1 MDCGYLKIWFWVFG
15 RYSWSVVLKKQFELG
30 FFFLLWQ
37 KNWQNRIL
45 GSTRESITSVR
56 TKQQSMQTWFS
67 WIDFSSLAI
76 WYRHK
81 VSSMYTRRG
90 RCFCKCMNHTRIVQ
104 VAPYLSLKVIVLW
117 NSILFTRMHNIEI
130 HIVRSTDFISLKSCA
145 INIVQFLKFNGRPI
159 SHPIRKGTVGKS
171 ILAVHILLLKL
182 IS

>member
-30 FFFLLWQ
+30 FFSYYGKKIGKTEFWVVHANPSLVLEQ
-37 KNWQNRIL
+37 
-45 GSTRESITSVR
+45 
-56 TKQQSMQTWFS
+56 KQQSMQTWFS

-145 INIVQFLKFNGRPI
+145 INIVQFLKFNGRHI

>member
-1 MDCGYLKIWFWVFG
+1 MAKKLAKPNFG
-15 RYSWSVVLKKQFELG
+15 KYIHANSSLVLEQ
-30 FFFLLWQ
+30 
-37 KNWQNRIL
+37 
-45 GSTRESITSVR
+45 
-56 TKQQSMQTWFS
+56 KQQSMQTWFS

-130 HIVRSTDFISLKSCA
+130 HIVRSTTDFISLKSCA

>member
-1 MDCGYLKIWFWVFG
+1 MKCCVKKAIWTRGFILIMAKKLAKPNFG
-15 RYSWSVVLKKQFELG
+15 KYIHANSSLVLEQ
-30 FFFLLWQ
+30 
-37 KNWQNRIL
+37 
-45 GSTRESITSVR
+45 
-56 TKQQSMQTWFS
+56 KQQSMQTWFS

-117 NSILFTRMHNIEI
+117 NSILFTRIQHNIEI
-130 HIVRSTDFISLKSCA
+130 HIVRSTHFIFLKSCA

-159 SHPIRKGTVGKS
+159 SHPIRKGTIEKS
-171 ILAVHILLLKL
+171 ILAVHLKL